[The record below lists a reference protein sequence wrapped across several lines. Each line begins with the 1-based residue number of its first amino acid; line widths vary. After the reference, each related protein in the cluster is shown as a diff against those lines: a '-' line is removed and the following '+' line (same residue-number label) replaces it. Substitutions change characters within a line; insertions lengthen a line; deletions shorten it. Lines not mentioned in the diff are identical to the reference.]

1 MKFQLI
7 NINLNQRIYI
17 YIYTSIEFIITPALR
32 KSTSRTIDV
41 TASTKYAQAYY
52 PRGIH
57 YHHSNFI
64 GRVQFEMDRAKTLH
78 RTWAMNR

>member
-1 MKFQLI
+1 MYNISINKNKFESK
-7 NINLNQRIYI
+7 N
-17 YIYTSIEFIITPALR
+17 IYTGEIEFIITPALR

-52 PRGIH
+52 PQGIH

-64 GRVQFEMDRAKTLH
+64 GRV
-78 RTWAMNR
+78 